1 MTIVELF
8 SAEPVEN
15 VLAACCFRPETV
27 VFLGTAAL
35 MTDGRIAAVR
45 SFFHRRE
52 SPPRLRFLRV
62 AERDYL
68 GAGKAIRD
76 VLESYPDACF
86 EMTGGSDLLLA
97 ALGTASAAGKPCL
110 FELDVREQR
119 LRILQGSLP
128 GRQEGALRPPCK
140 LSAGDRIALSGGSLT
155 ESSYRLESRIP
166 PELEQ
171 DVADLWQVYRQAPQS
186 WTKQCALLATL
197 CAKSAS
203 GGLTVSAATGE
214 KCARSH
220 IERLKKAKLI
230 RDYRESGDT
239 VTLTFRDAH
248 VRRTLSRAGDLL
260 ELWLFLAARSDPD
273 FFTDAVM
280 GAKIQWNGG
289 SDRAGTANEID
300 GLMML
305 GAVPMY
311 VSCKIGSVPKEALY
325 ELDSVAA
332 RFGGSYAVKA
342 LICAHLS
349 GNESARET
357 LRRRAADMDILLI
370 EDVDRLSRAE
380 LLSKL
385 RKHAQ
390 RGGVSRLHTF

>member
-8 SAEPVEN
+8 SAEPAEN

-27 VFLGTAAL
+27 IFLGTSAL
-35 MTDGRIAAVR
+35 MTNGRIAATR
-45 SFFHRRE
+45 AFFRRRK
-52 SPPRLRFLRV
+52 SPPKLIFLRV
-62 AERDYL
+62 AERDYV

-76 VLESYPDACF
+76 VLDKYPDACF

-97 ALGTASAAGKPCL
+97 ALGTVSAAGKPTL
-110 FELDVREQR
+110 FAIDVREQI
-119 LRILQGSLP
+119 LRNLQGSLP
-128 GRQEGALRPPCK
+128 GWKEGPIRPLRG
-140 LSAGDRIALSGGSLT
+140 LSAGGYIGMNGGSLT
-155 ESSYRLESRIP
+155 ESSYRLGVQIP

-171 DVADLWQVYRQAPQS
+171 DVLDMWQVYRQAPQI

-197 CAKSAS
+197 CARSS
-203 GGLTVSAATGE
+203 GSGLTVSAVMRD
-214 KCARSH
+214 KCTRSH

-230 RDYRESGDT
+230 SDYRESGDT

-248 VRRTLSRAGDLL
+248 VKRTLSRAGDLL
-260 ELWLFLAARSDPD
+260 ELWLFLAARSDPA

-280 GAKIQWNGG
+280 GAKIRWDGYGNKT
-289 SDRAGTANEID
+289 GTSNEID

-325 ELDSVAA
+325 EVDSVAA

-342 LICAHLS
+342 LLCARLS
-349 GNESARET
+349 GSESARET

-380 LLSKL
+380 LLHKL
-385 RKHAQ
+385 RQHAQ
-390 RGGVSRLHTF
+390 RGTVSRLHTF